1 MSSRRVLKAA
11 EAIRE
16 VVSTAILLELRD
28 PRVQDVTVTRVEV
41 SGDMR
46 NAKVFVSVM
55 GDESK
60 ESLSLHGLKNSA
72 GYLQQRVGER
82 IDTRYIPRLAF
93 EIDKGLKNSLK
104 VAALLEEVKRQDRS
118 RLAAADPTAAET
130 TAADPHPLEASEAE
144 LLEAGADP
152 SGRLSEDSERPS
164 EDSEDQVVDE
174 ERSDPLDSRDVPTP
188 KR

>member
-55 GDESK
+55 GDEAK
-60 ESLSLHGLKNSA
+60 ESLCLHGLRNSA
-72 GYLQQRVGER
+72 GFLQQKVGQR
-82 IDTRYIPRLAF
+82 IETRYIPRLSF
-93 EIDKGLKNSLK
+93 EIDKGVKSSLK
-104 VAALLEEVKRQDRS
+104 VAELLNQIRRESTGDDDGATVEDDRDS
-118 RLAAADPTAAET
+118 THDGNDPT
-130 TAADPHPLEASEAE
+130 EAS
-144 LLEAGADP
+144 
-152 SGRLSEDSERPS
+152 GRKQE
-164 EDSEDQVVDE
+164 
-174 ERSDPLDSRDVPTP
+174 T
-188 KR
+188 